1 MMFLFRRT
9 ERTGGKT
16 MAEFQSLE
24 EARAFFRKDRYALE
38 SGVTLAELGEGTSV
52 CRCALTE
59 HHRNAEGGV
68 MGGAIFTL
76 MDFAF
81 ATASSNLHRPTVAQQ
96 VSLNYL
102 SAPRGETLTAR
113 AKCRKNGHTSC
124 VYQVDVT
131 DDQGRDVAQAVFTGF
146 KL

>member
-1 MMFLFRRT
+1 
-9 ERTGGKT
+9 
-16 MAEFQSLE
+16 
-24 EARAFFRKDRYALE
+24 
-38 SGVTLAELGEGTSV
+38 
-52 CRCALTE
+52 
-59 HHRNAEGGV
+59 

>member
-1 MMFLFRRT
+1 
-9 ERTGGKT
+9 
-16 MAEFQSLE
+16 MATFANIE
-24 EARAFFRKDRYALE
+24 EARDFFSGDRYAVE
-38 SGVTLAELGEGTSV
+38 SGITLEELPEGGSV
-52 CRCALTE
+52 CAMRLTA

-81 ATASSNLHRPTVAQQ
+81 ATASSNVHRPTVAQQ
-96 VSLNYL
+96 VSINYL
-102 SAPRGETLTAR
+102 SAPKGSRLIAR
-113 AKCRKNGHTSC
+113 AACRKDGRTSC
-124 VYQVDVT
+124 VYQVNVE

>member
-1 MMFLFRRT
+1 
-9 ERTGGKT
+9 
-16 MAEFQSLE
+16 MATFANIE
-24 EARAFFRKDRYALE
+24 EARDFFSGDRYAVE
-38 SGVTLAELGEGTSV
+38 SGIMLEELPEGGSV
-52 CRCALTE
+52 CAMPLTA

-81 ATASSNLHRPTVAQQ
+81 ATASSNVHRPTVAQQ
-96 VSLNYL
+96 VSINYL
-102 SAPRGETLTAR
+102 SAPKGSRLIAR
-113 AKCRKNGHTSC
+113 AACRKDGRTSC
-124 VYQVDVT
+124 VYQVNVE

>member
-1 MMFLFRRT
+1 
-9 ERTGGKT
+9 
-16 MAEFQSLE
+16 MATFANIE
-24 EARAFFRKDRYALE
+24 EARDFFSGDRYAVE
-38 SGVTLAELGEGTSV
+38 SGITLEELLEGGSV
-52 CRCALTE
+52 CAMPLTA

-81 ATASSNLHRPTVAQQ
+81 ATASSNVHRPMVAQQ
-96 VSLNYL
+96 VSINYL
-102 SAPRGETLTAR
+102 SAPKGSRLIAR
-113 AKCRKNGHTSC
+113 AACRKDGRTSC
-124 VYQVDVT
+124 VYQVNVE

>member
-1 MMFLFRRT
+1 
-9 ERTGGKT
+9 
-16 MAEFQSLE
+16 MATFANIE
-24 EARAFFRKDRYALE
+24 EARDFFSGDRYAVE
-38 SGVTLAELGEGTSV
+38 SGITLEKLPEGGSV
-52 CRCALTE
+52 CAMPLTA

-81 ATASSNLHRPTVAQQ
+81 ATASSNVHRPTVAQQ
-96 VSLNYL
+96 VSINYL
-102 SAPRGETLTAR
+102 SAPKGSRLIAR
-113 AKCRKNGHTSC
+113 AACRKDGRTSC
-124 VYQVDVT
+124 VYQVNVE